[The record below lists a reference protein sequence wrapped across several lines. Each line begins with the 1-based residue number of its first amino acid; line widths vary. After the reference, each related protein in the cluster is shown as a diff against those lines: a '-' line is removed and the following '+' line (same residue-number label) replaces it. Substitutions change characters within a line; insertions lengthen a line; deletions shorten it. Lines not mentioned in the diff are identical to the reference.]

1 MSCLYKQWQTFVP
14 ICFTVSDNPIK
25 NLMDN
30 EASRV
35 LMRLLEAYICNG
47 LNSEAVFAKLR
58 ELDDPPQ
65 LCGKMVKSQESP
77 LTFVG

>member
-1 MSCLYKQWQTFVP
+1 ME
-14 ICFTVSDNPIK
+14 
-25 NLMDN
+25 N

-65 LCGKMVKSQESP
+65 LCGKMFKSGEPSYFCR
-77 LTFVG
+77 LVSFLLFIADYKRRS